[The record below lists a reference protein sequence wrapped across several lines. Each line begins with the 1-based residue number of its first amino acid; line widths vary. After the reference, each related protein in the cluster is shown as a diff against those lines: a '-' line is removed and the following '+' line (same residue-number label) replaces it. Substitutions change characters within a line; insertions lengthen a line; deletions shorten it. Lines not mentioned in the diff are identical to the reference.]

1 MTSIASPPWRRN
13 LFAVTAAT
21 FIGFAGFTLVMP
33 FLPLYF
39 LQLGVTDVGQIALY
53 SGLSL
58 GVTPALTALLAPLWG
73 RLADRF
79 GRKIMVERSLLS
91 FVVIMAAMA
100 YVTEAWHVVALRV
113 VQGFFAGYGALALAM
128 AADTAPPGK
137 LASAIGTVQVAQR
150 LGPAVG
156 PVLGGVIAEVV
167 GLRHAFL
174 VAAAFYAAGFVLVL
188 LTYQEPLP
196 EHAATTGEAPPSAAG
211 RTTFRQLARLPHFA
225 LLTGVLF
232 VLQFADR
239 SFGPVLPLYIA
250 AHGADTERVALVSG
264 VLFSLTAGFGAL
276 GNLLCA
282 RWLHRV
288 SARHLLVAGSAVGAA
303 ASLVFAATVWIPL
316 LAVASAALGLG
327 LGAAM
332 TTVYTAAGSVVPV
345 AVRGT
350 AFGYLTSAA
359 LAGLAI
365 SPVVAGLLAGV
376 SIRAVFL
383 LDVLALVGL
392 ALVLARVMGRT
403 PAAARRQL

>member
-1 MTSIASPPWRRN
+1 MTSHPPPWRRN

-39 LQLGVTDVGQIALY
+39 VELGVTDVGQIALY

-58 GVTPALTALLAPLWG
+58 GVTPAITALLAPLWG
-73 RLADRF
+73 RLADRV

-91 FVVIMAAMA
+91 FIVIMAAMA

-156 PVLGGVIAEVV
+156 PVLGGVIAEIV
-167 GLRHAFL
+167 GLRQAFL
-174 VAAAFYAAGFVLVL
+174 VAAGFYAAGFVLVL
-188 LTYQEPLP
+188 VTYQEGPLVP
-196 EHAATTGEAPPSAAG
+196 EAG
-211 RTTFRQLARLPHFA
+211 AGTSGPDGARTTFRQLATLPHFA
-225 LLTGVLF
+225 LLTGALF

-250 AHGADTERVALVSG
+250 EHGADTARVALISG

-276 GNLLCA
+276 GNVLCGRLLRRFTA
-282 RWLHRV
+282 RAV
-288 SARHLLVAGSAVGAA
+288 LVAGSAVGAL
-303 ASLVFAATVWIPL
+303 ASLLFAATASIPL

-327 LGAAM
+327 LGSAM
-332 TTVYTAAGSVVPV
+332 TTLYTAAGTVVPA

-359 LAGLAI
+359 LVGLAV
-365 SPVVAGLLAGV
+365 SPVVSGLLAGI

-383 LDVLALVGL
+383 LDVLLLAGLV
-392 ALVLARVMGRT
+392 VVFV
-403 PAAARRQL
+403 RRLPSERPSRHSL